1 MQLKRFLY
9 LGGMIL
15 LSALGILVFVALLM
29 VMLRLLMGVMDQIPW
44 MLYVYMT
51 VMLFIPTI
59 LFVSVFVIFFKRS
72 GMHPKNWVKRISR
85 VSFVLASISWLII
98 LGWDLR
104 FFLQTGYGD
113 INRYQSYSLNA
124 LVPSVFFIFSMGI
137 IQALTMQPELDWME
151 RRRIRE
157 EASKSI

>member
-1 MQLKRFLY
+1 MQLKRFLF

-29 VMLRLLMGVMDQIPW
+29 VLLRLLMGVMDQIPW

-51 VMLFIPTI
+51 VMLFIPSI
-59 LFVSVFVIFFKRS
+59 LFLSVFVIFFKRS
-72 GMHPKNWVKRISR
+72 GTHPKKWVKWFSR
-85 VSFVLASISWLII
+85 SSFVFASISWLTI

-113 INRYQSYSLNA
+113 INRYQSYSLSA
-124 LVPSVFFIFSMGI
+124 LGSTVFFIFFMGI